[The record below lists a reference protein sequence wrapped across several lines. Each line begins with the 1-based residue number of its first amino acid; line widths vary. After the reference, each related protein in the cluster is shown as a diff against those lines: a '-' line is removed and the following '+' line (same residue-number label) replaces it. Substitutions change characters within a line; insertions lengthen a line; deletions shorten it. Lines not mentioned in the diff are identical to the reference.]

1 MGVILKY
8 QVDFPDPDVGFKV
21 SNELFSG
28 NFIIDADIKAEM
40 ARGTVGSQFEVKLS
54 DLPEAEANKLY
65 QRVQT
70 SKLGNV
76 VIKLGYMDG
85 EFEEVMSGL
94 YSKVVIA
101 VEGDKLVTL
110 ITGLETGTHALQYT
124 RFQKN
129 LDGRKTIEAAVQALL
144 KDATIFEGDIDRDP
158 ILEKISKEVQ
168 DITLRGEN
176 LMEILNEI
184 AEMENAELLIND
196 KKVRIGKPITND
208 KYEPGAF
215 DRDANLAVFKPFV
228 KNIPGE
234 EGDNV
239 LEKLPAKKALG
250 FKFIIAGDPKL
261 RPAQRVFAKVK
272 IGNDS
277 YEDRTNEF
285 RIHSLVH
292 SLSVNSGYVCE
303 GIAFKICTDDNCRRQ
318 ENAIGQRNAEEI
330 VQSFSQRIKAEQR
343 QRPSIEVGK
352 VKQYTPGESGDAKHR
367 STLYFGQRFDKTETQ
382 PSIRAEVE
390 TDEHQLLR
398 NKAMVSPFAW
408 HKCGLVVPVYPG
420 MKALLNH
427 NLNLPSDALVTGF
440 LWSDKP
446 PLEPPK
452 NKVGD
457 WWLCLPIDFDSSN
470 PPTDS
475 TKAANDL
482 IANNGKRVIEVKG
495 LKITIGE
502 DKLPS
507 VGARPS
513 EGEDNEFLIEHKSGT
528 RFKIAA
534 NGSLSIEASNISI
547 KGDVTIEGNVE
558 IK

>member
-70 SKLGNV
+70 SKLGKV

-101 VEGDKLVTL
+101 VDGDKLVTL
-110 ITGLETGTHALQYT
+110 ITGLEIGTHALQYT

-129 LDGRKTIEAAVQALL
+129 LDGRKTIEAAVRALL

-184 AEMENAELLIND
+184 AEMEKAELLIND

-277 YEDRTNEF
+277 YEDKTNEF

-330 VQSFSQRIKAEQR
+330 VQSFSQRIKDEQR
-343 QRPSIEVGK
+343 RRPSIEVGQ
-352 VKQYTPGESGDAKHR
+352 VKQYTSGEPSEAKHR

-382 PSIRAEVE
+382 PSVRAEVE
-390 TDEHQLLR
+390 KDEHQLLR
-398 NKAMVSPFAW
+398 NKAIGSPFAW
-408 HKCGLVVPVYPG
+408 HKCGLIVPVYPG

-427 NLNLPSDALVTGF
+427 NLNLPNDALVTGF
-440 LWSDKP
+440 LWSEKP
-446 PLEPPK
+446 TLEPPQ
-452 NKVGD
+452 NREGD
-457 WWLCLPIDFDSSN
+457 WWLCLPVDFD
-470 PPTDS
+470 
-475 TKAANDL
+475 
-482 IANNGKRVIEVKG
+482 
-495 LKITIGE
+495 
-502 DKLPS
+502 
-507 VGARPS
+507 
-513 EGEDNEFLIEHKSGT
+513 
-528 RFKIAA
+528 
-534 NGSLSIEASNISI
+534 
-547 KGDVTIEGNVE
+547 
-558 IK
+558 